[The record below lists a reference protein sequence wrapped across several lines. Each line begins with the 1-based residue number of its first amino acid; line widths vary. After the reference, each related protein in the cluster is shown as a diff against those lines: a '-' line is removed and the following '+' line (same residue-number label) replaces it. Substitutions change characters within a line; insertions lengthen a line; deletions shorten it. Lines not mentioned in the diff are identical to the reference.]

1 MYPMVTNRLLQ
12 VNSEKTLFTSALRL
26 CYLPPFVAVK
36 PLPYTSLR
44 MHSGAFVQEDRCM
57 ELYESLFII
66 RPSVSDEETNA
77 LIEKMKGIAERTG
90 AQFIKSENWGR
101 KKLAYEVRRERKGT
115 YVYFYFKA
123 PNNTVGELEHAYRL
137 EDNIIKF
144 LTVHLEKELVPRRV
158 AEAPSEEFTGGR
170 V

>member
-1 MYPMVTNRLLQ
+1 
-12 VNSEKTLFTSALRL
+12 
-26 CYLPPFVAVK
+26 
-36 PLPYTSLR
+36 
-44 MHSGAFVQEDRCM
+44 M

-77 LIEKMKGIAERTG
+77 LIDKMKGVADRTG
-90 AQFIKSENWGR
+90 AQFIKAENLGK

-115 YVYFYFKA
+115 YAYFYFKA
-123 PNNTVGELEHAYRL
+123 PNHTVGELERAYRL

-144 LTVHLEKELVPRRV
+144 LTIHLEKELVSRRSTD
-158 AEAPSEEFTGGR
+158 APAGEPNSGR

>member
-1 MYPMVTNRLLQ
+1 MLV
-12 VNSEKTLFTSALRL
+12 SALRAGWER
-26 CYLPPFVAVK
+26 PRT
-36 PLPYTSLR
+36 YTSLR
-44 MHSGAFVQEDRCM
+44 TRSGALSRRELCM

-77 LIEKMKGIAERTG
+77 LIEKMKGVAERTG

-115 YVYFYFKA
+115 YAYFYFKA

-158 AEAPSEEFTGGR
+158 VEAPSEEFSGGR

>member
-1 MYPMVTNRLLQ
+1 
-12 VNSEKTLFTSALRL
+12 
-26 CYLPPFVAVK
+26 
-36 PLPYTSLR
+36 
-44 MHSGAFVQEDRCM
+44 M

-77 LIEKMKGIAERTG
+77 LIEKMKGVAERTG

-144 LTVHLEKELVPRRV
+144 LTVHHEKPLVERRPV
-158 AEAPSEEFTGGR
+158 EASAQESDGGR
-170 V
+170 I

>member
-1 MYPMVTNRLLQ
+1 MVTNVQFQ
-12 VNSEKTLFTSALRL
+12 VNPEKTLFASAAWAVLPSPLRSALKR
-26 CYLPPFVAVK
+26 CA
-36 PLPYTSLR
+36 YTSLR
-44 MHSGAFVQEDRCM
+44 MRSGAIVQEDSCM

-66 RPSVSDEETNA
+66 RPSISDEETNA
-77 LIEKMKGIAERTG
+77 LIEKMKTVAERTG

-123 PNNTVGELEHAYRL
+123 PNHTVGELEHAYRL

-144 LTVHLEKELVPRRV
+144 LTVHLEKELVPRRP
-158 AEAPSEEFTGGR
+158 AEAPSEELTGGR

>member
-1 MYPMVTNRLLQ
+1 MHQFV
-12 VNSEKTLFTSALRL
+12 AL
-26 CYLPPFVAVK
+26 CYLARFRAVNGRA
-36 PLPYTSLR
+36 YTSLR
-44 MHSGAFVQEDRCM
+44 MRSGALSRRIFM

-66 RPSVSDEETNA
+66 RPSISDEETNA
-77 LIEKMKGIAERTG
+77 LIEKMKGVAERTG

-123 PNNTVGELEHAYRL
+123 PNNTVGDLEHAYRL

-144 LTVHLEKELVPRRV
+144 LTVHLEKELVPRRA
-158 AEAPSEEFTGGR
+158 AEGLRRRIEDSGVGR
-170 V
+170 GRRINK

>member
-1 MYPMVTNRLLQ
+1 
-12 VNSEKTLFTSALRL
+12 
-26 CYLPPFVAVK
+26 
-36 PLPYTSLR
+36 
-44 MHSGAFVQEDRCM
+44 M

-77 LIEKMKGIAERTG
+77 LIEKMKSVADKTG
-90 AQFIKSENWGR
+90 AQFIKAENWGR

-123 PNNTVGELEHAYRL
+123 PNTTVGELERSYRL

-144 LTVHLEKELVPRRV
+144 LTVHLEKELVPRRPL
-158 AEAPSEEFTGGR
+158 EAPSEEFAGGR
-170 V
+170 I

>member
-1 MYPMVTNRLLQ
+1 
-12 VNSEKTLFTSALRL
+12 
-26 CYLPPFVAVK
+26 
-36 PLPYTSLR
+36 
-44 MHSGAFVQEDRCM
+44 M

-77 LIEKMKGIAERTG
+77 LIEKMKGVADRTG

-115 YVYFYFKA
+115 YAYFYFKA

-144 LTVHLEKELVPRRV
+144 LTVHLEKELVPCEQRLSIDSGNTT
-158 AEAPSEEFTGGR
+158 AAALTSSPYTSSTWMTAFPL
-170 V
+170 

>member
-1 MYPMVTNRLLQ
+1 
-12 VNSEKTLFTSALRL
+12 
-26 CYLPPFVAVK
+26 
-36 PLPYTSLR
+36 
-44 MHSGAFVQEDRCM
+44 M

-77 LIEKMKGIAERTG
+77 LIEKMKAVADKTG
-90 AQFIKSENWGR
+90 AQFIKAENWGR

-115 YVYFYFKA
+115 YVYFYFRA
-123 PNNTVGELEHAYRL
+123 PNNTVGELERAYRL

-144 LTVHLEKELVPRRV
+144 LTVYLEKELVPRRPL
-158 AEAPSEEFTGGR
+158 ESTTEELTGGR

>member
-1 MYPMVTNRLLQ
+1 
-12 VNSEKTLFTSALRL
+12 
-26 CYLPPFVAVK
+26 
-36 PLPYTSLR
+36 
-44 MHSGAFVQEDRCM
+44 M

-77 LIEKMKGIAERTG
+77 LIEKMKSVADKTG

-144 LTVHLEKELVPRRV
+144 LTVHLEKELVPRRTV
-158 AEAPSEEFTGGR
+158 EAPSEEFTGGR
-170 V
+170 IYQSHSRRQSHAQSGIAIHAQRNARGYSGVGGQSPL